1 MIYSK
6 SWLPGMSL
14 VGNREEFYAIGFCL
28 FILLLGINFRSFLKA
43 NISIPDL
50 STFLIALLLLAFLI
64 STFVYNGSE
73 LTSFRSL
80 SVMFSYS
87 LIICVFYF
95 LLPPFF
101 FQNNRLW
108 LFFMKSI
115 SIFGFMFAVLGAF
128 ILVFNLA
135 PVGKWGFAM
144 VSIIGHPNNTSI
156 VFTISFM
163 PTLYIIY
170 WKWKEMTVFQRT
182 FYIASLLVQLVS
194 QLFTFTRAGMIA
206 TAAGLLIFLFLIYR
220 SKIIL
225 ILPVFLGVIP
235 IFVLS
240 FFQAKGFGS
249 FISRLYLLVPAYE
262 MITESREKMLWGY
275 GITNAFKEYG
285 KRVSLIEE
293 YIKDPHNTY
302 VTLLLMF
309 GLIFTAVLLVFVFNL
324 LLKTLLKAIKKK
336 QVLEIRLLYIFLFSS
351 AVSILLQGIFD
362 AELIKYDYF
371 TIHYLLLLFGIMYL
385 TTEKVK
391 AVSKGI
397 ELAVGLKETEK

>member
-1 MIYSK
+1 
-6 SWLPGMSL
+6 
-14 VGNREEFYAIGFCL
+14 
-28 FILLLGINFRSFLKA
+28 
-43 NISIPDL
+43 
-50 STFLIALLLLAFLI
+50 
-64 STFVYNGSE
+64 
-73 LTSFRSL
+73 
-80 SVMFSYS
+80 
-87 LIICVFYF
+87 
-95 LLPPFF
+95 
-101 FQNNRLW
+101 
-108 LFFMKSI
+108 
-115 SIFGFMFAVLGAF
+115 
-128 ILVFNLA
+128 
-135 PVGKWGFAM
+135 
-144 VSIIGHPNNTSI
+144 
-156 VFTISFM
+156 M

-182 FYIASLLVQLVS
+182 FYVTSLLVQLVS

-309 GLIFTAVLLVFVFNL
+309 GLVFTAVLIIFVFNL
-324 LLKTLLKAIKKK
+324 LLKTLLKAVKKK
-336 QVLEIRLLYIFLFSS
+336 EVPEIRLLYIFLFSS

-362 AELIKYDYF
+362 AELIKHDYF

-385 TTEKVK
+385 TTEKVT